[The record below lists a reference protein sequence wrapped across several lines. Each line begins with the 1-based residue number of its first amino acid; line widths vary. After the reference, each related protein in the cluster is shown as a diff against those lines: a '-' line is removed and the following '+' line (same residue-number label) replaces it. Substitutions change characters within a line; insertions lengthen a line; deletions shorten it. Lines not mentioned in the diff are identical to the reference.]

1 MDFFFLL
8 PSPELNFNTQDYHSL
23 HLLTMMFYKPI
34 VSLVAGLAVVGSA
47 AAATTPVARGDG
59 GYPPPTVTP
68 INQCNTGPVQ
78 CCNTYTSTSNPV
90 TSLLAGPLGLGGLLD
105 PALGVGISCLALIG
119 GNQW

>member
-1 MDFFFLL
+1 
-8 PSPELNFNTQDYHSL
+8 
-23 HLLTMMFYKPI
+23 MFYKPI